1 MIDRDIAQLFGIPT
15 KRINEMLKRNVNRF
29 PDYYFFRL
37 TEIEK
42 SELVANCDRLGK
54 LKHSSHPPIAFTEY
68 GVSMLATLAKS
79 EIAAQISINIIDAFI
94 RMKHA
99 ENHGKVLS
107 MEIHQPFALN
117 QKMNRLDTP
126 ALKNARIHTCCH
138 NKISDI
144 LYKEWE
150 DECR

>member
-1 MIDRDIAQLFGIPT
+1 MKPNKTQEIDQCIFIIREKAIMIDRDIAHLFRIPT

-79 EIAAQISINIIDAFI
+79 EIALTLFPFPSSLFPFPSSLFPHLPV
-94 RMKHA
+94 KHHA
-99 ENHGKVLS
+99 HS
-107 MEIHQPFALN
+107 
-117 QKMNRLDTP
+117 TP
-126 ALKNARIHTCCH
+126 SLCNPHRFQQRD
-138 NKISDI
+138 SG
-144 LYKEWE
+144 
-150 DECR
+150 